1 MRKKNNASKS
11 NPKSKNTSSNDKKVI
26 FNQQKSPTL
35 IPQNNSVNQSNNSLL
50 GNLVSGVT
58 SGIGI
63 GAGIEMSKSIGDKI
77 FSNNSGTDSNDQQ
90 IIDEH
95 TGLKFQNCKLLSG
108 TDSNDQQIIDE
119 HTGLKFQNC
128 KLLSEMM
135 LQCKKNSSDFTEYEN
150 LKKIFLEKCF

>member
-95 TGLKFQNCKLLSG
+95 TGLKFQNCKLLS
-108 TDSNDQQIIDE
+108 
-119 HTGLKFQNC
+119 
-128 KLLSEMM
+128 EMM